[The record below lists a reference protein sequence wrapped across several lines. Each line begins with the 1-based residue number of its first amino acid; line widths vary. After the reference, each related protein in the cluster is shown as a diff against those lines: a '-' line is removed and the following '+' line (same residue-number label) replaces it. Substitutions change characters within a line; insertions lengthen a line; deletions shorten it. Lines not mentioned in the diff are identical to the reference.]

1 MASRKAHQ
9 PSSNPMQ
16 SFKDWEIACSKSR
29 QKSRE
34 HISSIGCCRRGYSRP
49 NKCWTATKGGNYSVI
64 HWSNG
69 RLGAL
74 RKYFWIFSSAGDNFP
89 LQAIGGPSQFYPLW
103 QLWITPNNK
112 NLLETHSAPMEII
125 HFASKA
131 AKIGKSAIASLSQRI
146 SHHKKTRKYYLQ
158 QIWLSYQC

>member
-1 MASRKAHQ
+1 MASRKAHP

-16 SFKDWEIACSKSR
+16 SFKDWEIVCWKSR
-29 QKSRE
+29 QKWRG
-34 HISSIGCCRRGYSRP
+34 HISSISCCRRGYSRP

-112 NLLETHSAPMEII
+112 KLFRNLLSFNGNYAFCFKGGENRQKCDC
-125 HFASKA
+125 F
-131 AKIGKSAIASLSQRI
+131 SLSENFPSLGDKEVLFAANMI
-146 SHHKKTRKYYLQ
+146 VL
-158 QIWLSYQC
+158 